1 MTMSQGPQDQLDD
14 ERNGQADEQP
24 TEASIEDI
32 AAQLAEQDAE
42 PGEVEGGE
50 VEQEASEPEEYD
62 LDDEVAATRTF
73 KVNGKPL
80 TGAEL
85 RTQLM
90 LDADYR
96 QKTAALAE
104 SKRGVEAKEQKIQQE
119 LGSRVNQLDVLVQA
133 LHSELVGDQTDLSR
147 LINENPVEYLRRKD
161 QVDRKSALLNQALQQ
176 RSALEQQQ
184 NYIGQQRQAE
194 YVREQEALLL
204 EKLPSWRDPA
214 KKQSEQ
220 TEIVRYLTADLGY
233 SRDEIAELSDH
244 RALITVRKA
253 MLFDKAQKLRSA
265 KPPVKAPPV
274 VRAGAAQQNI
284 QRIDPA
290 LEKRLMRSGKADD
303 IARLIELKGL

>member
-1 MTMSQGPQDQLDD
+1 MSQGPDDQLEIEQD
-14 ERNGQADEQP
+14 GQANEQP

-42 PGEVEGGE
+42 TGAIEGEES
-50 VEQEASEPEEYD
+50 EQEAAEPEEYD
-62 LDDEVAATRTF
+62 LDDEGAATRTF

-80 TGAEL
+80 TGAQL

-104 SKRGVEAKEQKIQQE
+104 SKRGVDAKEQKIQQE

-133 LHSELVGDQTDLSR
+133 LHSELVGDQTNLSR
-147 LINENPVEYLRRKD
+147 LINENPVEYLRQKD
-161 QVDRKSALLNQALQQ
+161 AVDRKSAMLNQALQQ
-176 RSALEQQQ
+176 KQAIEQHQGALAQQK
-184 NYIGQQRQAE
+184 QAE
-194 YVREQEALLL
+194 YIREQESLLL
-204 EKLPSWRDPA
+204 EKLPAWRDPA
-214 KKQSEQ
+214 RKQAEQ
-220 TEIVRYLTADLGY
+220 TELARYLMNDLGY
-233 SRDEIAELSDH
+233 TPDELSTLSDH

-265 KPPVKAPPV
+265 KPQAKATPAIRP
-274 VRAGAAQQNI
+274 GAAQGATA
-284 QRIDPA
+284 QRIDPK
-290 LEKRLMRSGKADD
+290 LEQRLMRSGKADD